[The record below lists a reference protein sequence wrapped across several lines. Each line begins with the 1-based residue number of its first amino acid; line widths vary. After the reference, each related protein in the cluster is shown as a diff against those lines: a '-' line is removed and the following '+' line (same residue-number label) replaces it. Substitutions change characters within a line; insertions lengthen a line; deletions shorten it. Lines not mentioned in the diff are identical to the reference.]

1 MHLPETERERF
12 QLLLMAA
19 VDGELDAQTRPQFEH
34 FVQHYPECRAE
45 WLKYAK
51 LKEVTQAM
59 QFKNPPPEVWE
70 NYWRSVYNRLERGL
84 GWILLSLGAVIL
96 LTYGG
101 FKAIVALLAD
111 TEIELVMKIAILAV
125 IAGAALLLVSV
136 LREKLFTART
146 DKYQKEIER

>member
-1 MHLPETERERF
+1 MQLPQAQRERF

-19 VDGELDAQTRPQFEH
+19 IDGELDDQSRLQFEH
-34 FVQHYPECRAE
+34 FVQHYPECQAE
-45 WLKYAK
+45 WQKYAK

-70 NYWRSVYNRLERGL
+70 NYWRSVYNRLERSL

-101 FKAIVALLAD
+101 FKAIEALLAD

-125 IAGAALLLVSV
+125 IAGAAVLLVSV

>member
-1 MHLPETERERF
+1 MRLPQAQRERF
-12 QLLLMAA
+12 QRLLMAA
-19 VDGELDAQTRPQFEH
+19 IDGELDDQSRLQFEH
-34 FVQHYPECRAE
+34 FVQHYPECQAE
-45 WLKYAK
+45 WRKYAK
-51 LKEVTQAM
+51 LKEVTQTM

-70 NYWRSVYNRLERGL
+70 NYWRSVYNRLERSL

-101 FKAIVALLAD
+101 FKAIEALLAD

-125 IAGAALLLVSV
+125 IAGAAVLLVSV